1 MPDRLDFY
9 KKICYNIKK
18 THFYRSALVNSGE
31 HMRTDRSP
39 TGVRFTGKSRPY
51 ERSLEVAKNL
61 HMGYTDRKFG
71 PGRPSPAR

>member
-1 MPDRLDFY
+1 MRADRNPIGFTQ
-9 KKICYNIKK
+9 KKEPYDGSS
-18 THFYRSALVNSGE
+18 RSALRGPS
-31 HMRTDRSP
+31 
-39 TGVRFTGKSRPY
+39 FTGKLSAY